1 MEFGPLSFLN
11 YAAPPRG
18 HALARRLTPSN
29 SASGRRTLTANPGSS
44 FAHPWTPSTDDLA
57 QLADGA
63 LLDRENLLHP
73 VGNFRP
79 Y

>member
-18 HALARRLTPSN
+18 HALPA
-29 SASGRRTLTANPGSS
+29 ASPPGCASVRRTLTANPGSL
-44 FAHPWTPSTDDLA
+44 FAHSWTPSTDDLA